1 MTKKPTP
8 ESKTLQWGPVCH
20 GKPITAEEWILR
32 ADDLVSDSFDTMQ
45 QLDGDCYMSDYHK
58 IMEFARRLV
67 NADRTLR
74 GDDDE

>member
-8 ESKTLQWGPVCH
+8 KPNPLQRGYDRPV
-20 GKPITAEEWILR
+20 TAEEWILL
-32 ADDLVSDSFDTMQ
+32 ADDLVSDSFDTMH

-67 NADRTLR
+67 NAASAIR
-74 GDDDE
+74 EEMSQ

>member
-8 ESKTLQWGPVCH
+8 ESKTLNWGYDKPV
-20 GKPITAEEWILR
+20 TAEEWILR
-32 ADDLVSDSFDTMQ
+32 ADDLVSDSFDTMH

-58 IMEFARRLV
+58 IMEFARRLA
-67 NADRTLR
+67 NAARTLR

>member
-8 ESKTLQWGPVCH
+8 NPKTLQWGYDRPV
-20 GKPITAEEWILR
+20 TAEEWILL
-32 ADDLVSDSFDTMQ
+32 ADDLVSDSFDTMH

-67 NADRTLR
+67 NAASAIR
-74 GDDDE
+74 GEMSQ